1 MKRKMLLSI
10 LAAIPAALLPLAA
23 SSQIAPEKP
32 QSTTSEAQYK
42 YELFAGWGYTSLNQV
57 SQSTSGLQ
65 GVTILGTRNFGKYF
79 GVTVDG
85 GHYAWDVTATNP
97 VPSTVDLYLAGPVL
111 HAPLYERLG
120 IFVHGLLGAAHTGG
134 DVVISPSYSFAGGVG
149 VGLDYKLKPAHWGIR
164 AYGDDIGSSFT
175 VTPFQPGYS
184 PHLRWNARGSIGVTY
199 KF

>member
-1 MKRKMLLSI
+1 MKRKMLLLI
-10 LAAIPAALLPLAA
+10 LAAVPAALLPLAA
-23 SSQIAPEKP
+23 SSQIAPEKTVT
-32 QSTTSEAQYK
+32 STEPTYK

-65 GVTILGTRNFGKYF
+65 GFTLSGTRNFGKYF

-97 VPSTVDLYLAGPVL
+97 VPATVDLLLAGPVL

-120 IFVHGLLGAAHTGG
+120 IFVHGLLGTAHTGG
-134 DVVISPSYSFAGGVG
+134 DVVISPNYSFAGGIG
-149 VGLDYKLKPAHWGIR
+149 VGLDYKLKSQHWGLR
-164 AYGDDIGSSFT
+164 TYGDYIGSSFT
-175 VTPFQPGYS
+175 LTPFQPGFS
-184 PHLRWNARGSIGVTY
+184 PHVRFNGRASVGVTY